1 MRKKGKRISLAI
13 FALLLVAA
21 MFAGNTR
28 GEKDINKERH
38 SPLTN
43 GDSKLNEINESNE
56 GKGADKMDETSVYD
70 QYSLIWQDEFNGA
83 ELNMEDWN
91 YEFHE
96 PGWVNNELQSY
107 SDSPENIFVKDGKLV
122 IKAKKIEEG
131 EKTFYTSGRINTKG
145 KHDFKYGLFEA
156 RAKVPNGKGFLP
168 AFWMMPADERIYGPW
183 PKCGEIDI
191 MEVVGSQTDKVY
203 GTLHF
208 GEPHKQIQ
216 GSYILGID
224 DFSEEYHLYS
234 CEWEPGKLRFYVDNE
249 LYFTAN
255 DWDSNK
261 EGHSQMAYPAPFDQ
275 PFYIILN
282 LAVGGDWPGKPNET
296 TKFEENAELKVDY
309 VRVYQK
315 KSYDEKITN

>member
-1 MRKKGKRISLAI
+1 MRKKGKRISLEI

-21 MFAGNTR
+21 RFAGNTR

-122 IKAKKIEEG
+122 IKEKKIEEG
-131 EKTFYTSGRINTKG
+131 EKIFI
-145 KHDFKYGLFEA
+145 HQEELIQ
-156 RAKVPNGKGFLP
+156 RAS
-168 AFWMMPADERIYGPW
+168 M
-183 PKCGEIDI
+183 
-191 MEVVGSQTDKVY
+191 
-203 GTLHF
+203 
-208 GEPHKQIQ
+208 
-216 GSYILGID
+216 
-224 DFSEEYHLYS
+224 
-234 CEWEPGKLRFYVDNE
+234 
-249 LYFTAN
+249 
-255 DWDSNK
+255 
-261 EGHSQMAYPAPFDQ
+261 
-275 PFYIILN
+275 ILN
-282 LAVGGDWPGKPNET
+282 MDYLKP
-296 TKFEENAELKVDY
+296 ELK
-309 VRVYQK
+309 
-315 KSYDEKITN
+315 SPMEKDFFQHSG